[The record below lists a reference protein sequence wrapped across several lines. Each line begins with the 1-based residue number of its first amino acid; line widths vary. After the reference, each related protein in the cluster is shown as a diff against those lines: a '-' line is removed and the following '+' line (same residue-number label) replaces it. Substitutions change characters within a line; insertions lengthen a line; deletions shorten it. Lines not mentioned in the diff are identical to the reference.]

1 MVQAVANPNSK
12 APTRTVGNPIVQ
24 AEHICKTFNAP
35 GGAMLP
41 VLQDINLTL
50 REGEVLALLGR
61 SGSGKSTLLRILAGL
76 IHASEGQV
84 LYNGKPIQG
93 PNQNVTMIFQSFA
106 LLPWL
111 TVEDNVSLGL
121 KAKGV
126 AKAERHER
134 ALKAIDMVGLDGF
147 ESAFPRELSGG
158 MRQRVG
164 FARAFVM
171 QPDALFMDEPFSA
184 LDVLT
189 SENLRGELMELWTAK
204 KLPTRAILIVTHNI
218 EEAVQLADRVI
229 ILGQNPGRVRTEI
242 AIELAHPRDRKST
255 QFAHMVDTIYKIMT
269 NPQRDA
275 HEIMNTAQLSSAFGR
290 LPHVRAE
297 GIAGF
302 IDILQSSGEGPE
314 NLYEVARALQLAT
327 DDLLPIADV
336 AQVMGFISLTQGD
349 IALTDIGR
357 QLAQADILQRKHI
370 FRDRLKATI
379 PLAQHIYKALFEQ
392 RRHTLAEEF
401 FEDILDEHF
410 TEDETRQQMDII
422 IDWGRYAEL
431 FEYDATRKVLIL
443 SEPDAHPQPQPV
455 AAAPVNNSSSGG
467 TSTDEP
473 DTPDAPGR

>member
-1 MVQAVANPNSK
+1 MMAQAVANPNVK
-12 APTRTVGNPIVQ
+12 ASVRAVGNSIVQ
-24 AEHICKTFNAP
+24 AEHVFKTFSAP
-35 GGAMLP
+35 GGAALP
-41 VLQDINLTL
+41 VLDDINLTL
-50 REGEVLALLGR
+50 HEGEVLALLGR

-76 IHASEGQV
+76 ISASEGDV
-84 LYNGKPIQG
+84 LYNGTPIQG

-126 AKAERHER
+126 PKAERHER
-134 ALKAIDMVGLDGF
+134 ALRAIDMVGLDGF

-255 QFAHMVDTIYKIMT
+255 QFAHMVDTI
-269 NPQRDA
+269 
-275 HEIMNTAQLSSAFGR
+275 
-290 LPHVRAE
+290 
-297 GIAGF
+297 
-302 IDILQSSGEGPE
+302 
-314 NLYEVARALQLAT
+314 
-327 DDLLPIADV
+327 
-336 AQVMGFISLTQGD
+336 
-349 IALTDIGR
+349 
-357 QLAQADILQRKHI
+357 
-370 FRDRLKATI
+370 
-379 PLAQHIYKALFEQ
+379 
-392 RRHTLAEEF
+392 
-401 FEDILDEHF
+401 
-410 TEDETRQQMDII
+410 
-422 IDWGRYAEL
+422 
-431 FEYDATRKVLIL
+431 
-443 SEPDAHPQPQPV
+443 
-455 AAAPVNNSSSGG
+455 
-467 TSTDEP
+467 
-473 DTPDAPGR
+473 

>member
-1 MVQAVANPNSK
+1 MVQAVP
-12 APTRTVGNPIVQ
+12 NPIMKATSAGRVVGPPIIQ
-24 AEHICKTFNAP
+24 AEHIFKTFNTP
-35 GGAMLP
+35 GGGTLP

-61 SGSGKSTLLRILAGL
+61 SGSGKSTLMRILAGL
-76 IHASEGQV
+76 IQASSGNV
-84 LYNGKPIQG
+84 LYGGKPIYG

-111 TVEDNVSLGL
+111 TVEDNVQLGL
-121 KAKGV
+121 KAQGV
-126 AKAERHER
+126 PKAERHER

-189 SENLRGELMELWTAK
+189 SENLRGELMELWMAK

-229 ILGQNPGRVRTEI
+229 ILSQNPGRVRTEI
-242 AIELAHPRDRKST
+242 AIELPHPRDRKSLA
-255 QFAHMVDTIYKIMT
+255 FGHMVDTIYKVMT

-275 HEIMNTAQLSSAFGR
+275 QEIVAGAELPTVFGR
-290 LPHVRAE
+290 LPHARAE
-297 GIAGF
+297 GVAGLLE
-302 IDILQSSGEGPE
+302 ILQDRTSQPGQSE
-314 NLYEVARALQLAT
+314 NLYEVARALQFAT
-327 DDLLPIADV
+327 DDLLPIADI
-336 AQVMGFISLTQGD
+336 AQLMGFISLSQGD
-349 IALTDIGR
+349 VALTAIGSKF
-357 QLAQADILQRKHI
+357 AQADILERKKI
-370 FRDRLKATI
+370 FRARLLETV
-379 PLAQHIYKALFEQ
+379 PLAQHIYKALQDQ
-392 RRHTLAEEF
+392 RRHTLPEEF

-410 TEDETRQQMDII
+410 PREETEQQMDTI

-431 FEYDATRKVLIL
+431 FEFDGARKVLLL
-443 SEPDAHPQPQPV
+443 SEPDMTQQ
-455 AAAPVNNSSSGG
+455 AATSGSSNAGG
-467 TSTDEP
+467 LPPT
-473 DTPDAPGR
+473 R